1 MTEGGK
7 QVRSCCGNFGN
18 PTVKYDLRFMYKCSA
33 DNYCRETHDSGKVFF
48 FCLFLHE
55 KRNISP
61 YYAGIRHCMDE
72 LCNESRIL

>member
-7 QVRSCCGNFGN
+7 QVRSYCGNFDS

-33 DNYCRETHDSGKVFF
+33 DNYYREAHDFGKGFF
-48 FCLFLHE
+48 FGLFLNE

-61 YYAGIRHCMDE
+61 YYAGIRHGMDE
-72 LCNESRIL
+72 LCNVSRII

>member
-7 QVRSCCGNFGN
+7 QVRSCCESFGN
-18 PTVKYDLRFMYKCSA
+18 PTVKYDLRFLCKCSA
-33 DNYCRETHDSGKVFF
+33 DNYCRETHDFGMAFF

-61 YYAGIRHCMDE
+61 CYAWILRCMDE
-72 LCNESRIL
+72 LCNESRII